1 MDEVFDT
8 FDACKKRWGIE
19 QDQDVNFQRYPEW
32 LKAMPEELA
41 VMVNSLIHVLYQMR
55 TPKAFEREFQLA
67 KKRAEF
73 RRLSIEYGLPQK
85 NVLGFNNT
93 EAL

>member
-41 VMVNSLIHVLYQMR
+41 VMVNSLM
-55 TPKAFEREFQLA
+55 E
-67 KKRAEF
+67 KRISF
-73 RRLSIEYGLPQK
+73 I
-85 NVLGFNNT
+85 
-93 EAL
+93 